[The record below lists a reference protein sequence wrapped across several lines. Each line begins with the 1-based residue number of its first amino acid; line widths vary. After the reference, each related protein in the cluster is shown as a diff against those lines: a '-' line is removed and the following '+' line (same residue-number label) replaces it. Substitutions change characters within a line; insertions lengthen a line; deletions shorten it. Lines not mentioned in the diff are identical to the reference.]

1 MVAAQETSLRK
12 LLEGAKQYQVPLYQ
26 RTYSWEQSQ
35 LKRLWQDVVQLAE
48 DMRDDASATH
58 FIGSLVLAPSPVNNP
73 AAVQTYL
80 VVDGQQRLTT
90 LTLLLCAVRD
100 HRAAHEHPMH
110 RDRIDEK
117 YLTNKWEAD
126 AQRAKLVPTQ
136 DDRASYRACLDA
148 TAAAGGTDRVGA
160 AYRFF
165 LTQLT
170 TLATAGDDEGTAPV
184 TAEHIENAVLGGLAV
199 VSVTAQHG
207 DNVHRIFESLN
218 NTGLKLSQADLLRNY
233 LFMQLPTR
241 GEAVYH
247 SQWVP
252 LQQTLTNAELESLFW
267 IDLVHRD
274 SRVKQTST
282 YDGQQKRLEKL
293 PDEAAIEAEVARFA
307 RLGALLRTVLHPETE
322 ADPAVRTRLEH
333 LKAWGTTTVTPL
345 LLHLLERRADGKAT
359 SAQLA
364 AAMLYVESYLV
375 RRQIIGRPSAGL
387 NRTLLNVVTEMD
399 KSLPVDEAVRAYLS
413 QGRKHFAPDEAVR
426 AAVLS
431 IPFYLNG
438 RWSQRGNVLRWLEE
452 SYASKEPVSMDQLT
466 IEHVLPQTLNDDWRA
481 VLEQELGDDETVE
494 QLHTSLVHTLGN
506 LTLTGYNSALSN
518 HDFVSKRKQ
527 LATSGL
533 HMNQRIAQQNTW
545 GPAQIRARAAELVD
559 RIVDLW
565 PGPVE
570 AVPESTP
577 AVWDRM
583 TRVLAAMPA
592 GKWTTYGDLAAL
604 IGTHPVPVGSR
615 LATVPTP
622 NAHRVLQ
629 VEGTVSGGFAWIDH
643 DRTDDPRTL
652 LEQEGVRFDDKGRA
666 EQSQR
671 MHLDD
676 LSALLAEA
684 EPDVDDAADEDD
696 AA

>member
-1 MVAAQETSLRK
+1 MAAQETSLRK

-48 DMRDDASATH
+48 DMRDDASTTH

-170 TLATAGDDEGTAPV
+170 TLATTGDDDQAAPV
-184 TAEHIENAVLGGLAV
+184 TVEDVENAVLGGLAV
-199 VSVTAQHG
+199 VSVTAQPS

-241 GEAVYH
+241 GESVYH

-307 RLGALLRTVLHPETE
+307 RLGVLLRTVLHPETE
-322 ADPAVRTRLEH
+322 ADPTVRTRLEH

-345 LLHLLERRADGKAT
+345 LLHLLERRAEGNAT
-359 SAQLA
+359 STQIA

-387 NRTLLNVVTEMD
+387 NRTLLDVVTDMD
-399 KSLPVDEAVRAYLS
+399 KTLPVDEAVRTYLS
-413 QGRKHFAPDEAVR
+413 KGRKHFATDQAVR

-438 RWSQRGNVLRWLEE
+438 RWNQRGNVLRWLEE

-481 VLEQELGDDETVE
+481 ILEQELNDGETVE

-506 LTLTGYNSALSN
+506 LTLTGYNSSLSN
-518 HDFVSKRKQ
+518 HDFASKRQQ

-533 HMNQRIAQQNTW
+533 HMNQRIAQQDIW
-545 GPAQIRARAAELVD
+545 GPTQIRARAAELAD
-559 RIVDLW
+559 RIIGLW
-565 PGPVE
+565 PGPLE
-570 AVPESTP
+570 AAEAP
-577 AVWDRM
+577 AATAWGLLV
-583 TRVLAAMPA
+583 TALAALPA
-592 GKWTTYGDLAAL
+592 GRWTTYGDLAAL
-604 IGTHPVPVGSR
+604 IGTYPTSVGHYLTSAPVSNV
-615 LATVPTP
+615 
-622 NAHRVLQ
+622 HRVLQ
-629 VEGTVSGGFAWIDH
+629 ADGTVWEAA
-643 DRTDDPRTL
+643 TAADDPRPL
-652 LEQEGVRFDDKGRA
+652 LAAEGVRFDDAGRA
-666 EQSQR
+666 DQDQR
-671 MHLDD
+671 VHLDD
-676 LSALLAEA
+676 LAALVAATGDASDEA
-684 EPDVDDAADEDD
+684 DGPS
-696 AA
+696 